1 MVRLNA
7 DRRPSSPPAPIVVL
21 LTTMQPLGRTIKQK
35 TSPREACGD
44 IASNIT
50 TIESSWAGQHK
61 PTISRLGSFD
71 HAAMQQLSPF
81 DDLTIE
87 WPDTTLSS
95 HFDRLRLER
104 SHAKLM
110 RR

>member
-1 MVRLNA
+1 
-7 DRRPSSPPAPIVVL
+7 
-21 LTTMQPLGRTIKQK
+21 MQPLGRTIKQK

-71 HAAMQQLSPF
+71 HAAMQQL
-81 DDLTIE
+81 
-87 WPDTTLSS
+87 
-95 HFDRLRLER
+95 
-104 SHAKLM
+104 
-110 RR
+110 